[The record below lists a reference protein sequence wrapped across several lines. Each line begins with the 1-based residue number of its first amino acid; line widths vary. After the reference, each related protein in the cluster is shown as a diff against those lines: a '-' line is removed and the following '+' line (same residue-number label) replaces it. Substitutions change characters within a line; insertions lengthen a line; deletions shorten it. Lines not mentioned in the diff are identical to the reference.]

1 MKKTVFLL
9 LKILG
14 GLLATVVVIL
24 TGLFIALNTSY
35 VQNKLMQHATA
46 ELQDY
51 LQTEVKIDS
60 ISVHIFGEDLL
71 MHGLKVKDRQQRDM
85 LELEQLG
92 VELKLANLMKRQIYI
107 TEAQVKG
114 LTARL
119 YKPAT
124 DSDSVAN
131 YQFIIDAFKKNK
143 KDAPKDSIGQPKKK
157 KEKFTFEA
165 DLIELERIHLTFN
178 DKKSEL
184 GRLVYKRNR
193 KGQQH
198 IDLRDVVY
206 EWYRTNKKG
215 IKFFQRLRLAKMDAY
230 EKDGRRFIDI
240 DSVFY
245 FTNNPLPRKN
255 TNKPKRGF
263 FDAGH
268 FDIKAALHFE
278 LLHADKD
285 SVVAQLTKG
294 NILDRGS
301 DLNITSLQ
309 LRAHTDMK
317 TIHLSDVVIKMPCTA
332 LGFKSATVQLPSKKL
347 NRPFTFQ
354 TSLIRGRTL
363 LHDIARPFAPVLKH
377 FNTPVYFQTVMFGD
391 SDNLHFRNI
400 RVNTDKDRMVAFAIG
415 NISGLKD
422 KYQLKVQFNITS
434 MTTNGAEAERLI
446 NQFVVRK
453 FMMKQLN
460 ALGRITYNGH
470 FEVLYKKVQF
480 AGRLGSVA
488 GPIDF
493 QFALDGLNK
502 YVYGSTKTDSFML
515 GRVMDMP
522 EIGKIVCKA
531 NFKFDISKPRT
542 AIMRRKLGGKLPIGH
557 VDADI
562 PEARYKKLTVRNI
575 TAEINS
581 NGAVADG
588 HINVKGKRVDV
599 LCSFSFTNT
608 DQMQKTKIKPG
619 IRFHKMSDEDKAER
633 DARKAAEAA
642 AKAEIKAQK
651 RAVKDSLKAV
661 KNAAK
666 AEKKAAKEQEKAVK
680 DAIKAQEKAA
690 KAAAKAARKAQK
702 DSIKAAK
709 KAASQ

>member
-1 MKKTVFLL
+1 
-9 LKILG
+9 
-14 GLLATVVVIL
+14 
-24 TGLFIALNTSY
+24 
-35 VQNKLMQHATA
+35 
-46 ELQDY
+46 
-51 LQTEVKIDS
+51 
-60 ISVHIFGEDLL
+60 
-71 MHGLKVKDRQQRDM
+71 
-85 LELEQLG
+85 
-92 VELKLANLMKRQIYI
+92 
-107 TEAQVKG
+107 
-114 LTARL
+114 
-119 YKPAT
+119 
-124 DSDSVAN
+124 
-131 YQFIIDAFKKNK
+131 
-143 KDAPKDSIGQPKKK
+143 
-157 KEKFTFEA
+157 
-165 DLIELERIHLTFN
+165 
-178 DKKSEL
+178 
-184 GRLVYKRNR
+184 
-193 KGQQH
+193 
-198 IDLRDVVY
+198 
-206 EWYRTNKKG
+206 
-215 IKFFQRLRLAKMDAY
+215 
-230 EKDGRRFIDI
+230 
-240 DSVFY
+240 
-245 FTNNPLPRKN
+245 
-255 TNKPKRGF
+255 
-263 FDAGH
+263 
-268 FDIKAALHFE
+268 
-278 LLHADKD
+278 
-285 SVVAQLTKG
+285 
-294 NILDRGS
+294 
-301 DLNITSLQ
+301 
-309 LRAHTDMK
+309 MK

-332 LGFKSATVQLPSKKL
+332 LGFKSATVQLPSKKQ
-347 NRPFTFQ
+347 NQPFTFQ

-619 IRFHKMSDEDKAER
+619 IRFHKMSDEDKAAR

-651 RAVKDSLKAV
+651 RAVKDSLKAI

-690 KAAAKAARKAQK
+690 KPPPRQPAKPRRIPSKRPRKLPVSNAATPWTSLRKSDKPDNSCQHRA
-702 DSIKAAK
+702 
-709 KAASQ
+709 

>member
-1 MKKTVFLL
+1 MKKTIFLL

-14 GLLATVVVIL
+14 GLLATVAVIL

-35 VQNKLMQHATA
+35 VQNKLMQRATA

-165 DLIELERIHLTFN
+165 DQIELERIHLTFN

-184 GRLVYKRNR
+184 GRLVYKRDR

-215 IKFFQRLRLAKMDAY
+215 IKFFQRVRLAKMDAY

-332 LGFKSATVQLPSKKL
+332 LGFKSATVQLPSKKQ

-354 TSLIRGRTL
+354 TSPIRGRTL

-400 RVNTDKDRMVAFAIG
+400 RVNTDKDRMVAFAITVLLG
-415 NISGLKD
+415 IHLNL
-422 KYQLKVQFNITS
+422 V
-434 MTTNGAEAERLI
+434 I

-562 PEARYKKLTVRNI
+562 AEARYKKLTVRNI
-575 TAEINS
+575 TSEINS
-581 NGAVADG
+581 NGAVAEG
-588 HINVKGKRVDV
+588 HINIKGKRVDV

-680 DAIKAQEKAA
+680 DAIKAQEKSA

>member
-1 MKKTVFLL
+1 MKKTVVLI
-9 LKILG
+9 LKIVG
-14 GLLATVVVIL
+14 GVLATVVVL
-24 TGLFIALNTSY
+24 LVAALFALNSSY
-35 VQNKLMQHATA
+35 VQNKIIERATE
-46 ELQDY
+46 ELQTF

-60 ISVHIFGEDLL
+60 ARVNLFGDDVQLR
-71 MHGLKVKDRQQRDM
+71 GLKVKDRQHRDM
-85 LELEQLG
+85 LILEKLG
-92 VELKLANLMKRQIYI
+92 VELKLWNLLHRQMYI
-107 TEAQVKG
+107 SEAHVRG
-114 LTARL
+114 LTANL
-119 YKPAT
+119 FKPAS

-131 YQFIIDAFKKNK
+131 YQFIIEAFKKNK
-143 KDAPKDSIGQPKKK
+143 KPKAPADSLEKQK

-165 DLIELERIHLTFN
+165 DKILLEHIHLN
-178 DKKSEL
+178 YNGQKSEL
-184 GRLVYKRNR
+184 GRLQYKRDK

-198 IDLRDVVY
+198 IELQEVVY
-206 EWYRTNKKG
+206 QWLHTNKKG
-215 IKFFQRLRLAKMDAY
+215 VTIQNRARVAKMDY
-230 EKDGRRFIDI
+230 REKDGRRFIDI

-245 FTNNPLPRKN
+245 FTDNHLPRKN
-255 TNKPKRGF
+255 TNKPNRGF

-268 FDIKAALHFE
+268 YDIKGEFHFE
-278 LLHADKD
+278 LLHAEKD
-285 SVVAQLTKG
+285 SIVAQLTEG
-294 NILDRGS
+294 NVLDRGS
-301 DLNITSLQ
+301 GLNITSLQ
-309 LRAHTDMK
+309 LRAITDMK
-317 TIHLSDVVIKMPCTA
+317 AIHLNDINIKMPCTSI
-332 LGFKSATVQLPSKKL
+332 GFKNATVQLPSKKQ
-347 NRPFTFQ
+347 NRAFTFQ
-354 TSLIRGRTL
+354 TSIIKGTTRLN
-363 LHDIARPFAPVLKH
+363 DIARPFAPVLKH

-400 RVNTDKDRMVAFAIG
+400 RVSTDKDRMLARATG
-415 NISGLKD
+415 DISGLKD
-422 KYQLKVQFNITS
+422 KYKLKVQFFITS
-434 MTTNGAEAERLI
+434 MTTTGAEAERLI

-522 EIGKIVCKA
+522 ELGKIVCNA

-542 AIMRRKLGGKLPIGH
+542 AIMRKKLGGKLPIGH
-557 VDADI
+557 IDADVS
-562 PEARYKKLTVRNI
+562 EASYKKMKVRNV
-575 TAEINS
+575 TSEINS
-581 NGAVADG
+581 NGAVAEG
-588 HINVKGKRVDV
+588 KITIKGKRVDV

-651 RAVKDSLKAV
+651 RAVKDSLKAI
-661 KNAAK
+661 KDAAK
-666 AEKKAAKEQEKAVK
+666 AEK
-680 DAIKAQEKAA
+680 KAA

-709 KAASQ
+709 KAASES